1 MHYRLLLNHWV
12 GRLKKKV
19 HWRISLANIRVIK
32 KGINV
37 SKILK
42 QLQQYPEDW
51 GAQKDI
57 EGVHDLVNEYGF
69 PAVQAGVLQLKIGT
83 VKDLNQY
90 VGDSQSSVETPA
102 YSRHTEIV
110 GFLKRNFKKFDR
122 CGFLSLPVGGEV
134 GQHIDI
140 GDYYLTRDRYHL
152 AIQGSY
158 VYTVG
163 GESVKIDAGDLIWFN
178 NKLLHG
184 TKNVGDVVRITFVFD
199 VPHSK
204 NNP

>member
-1 MHYRLLLNHWV
+1 M
-12 GRLKKKV
+12 
-19 HWRISLANIRVIK
+19 ANIRVIK

-51 GAQKDI
+51 GAQKNM
-57 EGVHDLVNEYGF
+57 EGVGDLVNDKGF
-69 PAVQAGVLQLKIGT
+69 PAVQAGVLQLVVGVVATKE
-83 VKDLNQY
+83 DY
-90 VGDSQSSVETPA
+90 VGDSEMSSRTPA
-102 YSRHTEIV
+102 YNRHTEIV

-122 CGFLSLPVGGEV
+122 CGFLSLPIGGEV

-140 GDYYLTRDRYHL
+140 GNYYQTRDRYHL

-163 GESVKIDAGDLIWFN
+163 GESVKIDAGDLFWFN
-178 NKLLHG
+178 NKLSHG
-184 TKNVGDVVRITFVFD
+184 TKNVGDIVRITFVFD